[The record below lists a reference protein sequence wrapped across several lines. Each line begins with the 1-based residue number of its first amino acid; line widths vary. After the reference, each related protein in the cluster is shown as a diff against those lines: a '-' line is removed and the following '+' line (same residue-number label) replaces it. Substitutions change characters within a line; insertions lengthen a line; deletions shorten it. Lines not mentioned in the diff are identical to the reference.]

1 MTHLFIISEEGQ
13 TKVFW
18 LKVYI
23 SESELLL
30 LLLPLKVKQKNYL
43 GIYVYKYKIY
53 NIFK

>member
-1 MTHLFIISEEGQ
+1 MTHLFIISEEGR

-30 LLLPLKVKQKNYL
+30 LLPLKVKQKKYL
-43 GIYVYKYKIY
+43 GIYVYKYKI
-53 NIFK
+53 